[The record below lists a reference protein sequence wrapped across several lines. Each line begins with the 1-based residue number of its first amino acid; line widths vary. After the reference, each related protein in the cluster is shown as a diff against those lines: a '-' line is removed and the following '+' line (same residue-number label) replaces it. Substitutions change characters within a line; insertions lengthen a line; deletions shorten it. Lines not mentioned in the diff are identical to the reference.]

1 MNIEKIKKIVNSGQP
16 DVTIRSLLLL
26 AISEDERAIPD
37 LLGILEAERVT
48 KKELITELNFQL
60 SRADTIIESP
70 ELNKDKFVRKEI
82 ASFYKKFA
90 HLVSHCYRQPADK

>member
-1 MNIEKIKKIVNSGQP
+1 MNIEKIKAIVNSSQP
-16 DVTIRSLLLL
+16 DITIRGLLLL
-26 AISEDERAIPD
+26 AIAEDERAIPD
-37 LLGILEAERVT
+37 LLAILEAERAA

-82 ASFYKKFA
+82 SAFYKKFS
-90 HLVSHCYRQPADK
+90 HLVSHCYRQKGS